1 MRKIIIGKN
10 ERDLAAVAKR
20 VLGEKDGAGLEALQR
35 FNPHLVG
42 HKVGAGTVLLVPD
55 LPGLHAGTSSAI
67 GGEAFADFVQQTLSA
82 LDVTTERVRSA
93 HKARLVQRKEIEALL
108 NSDAVQRAFEVDREL
123 KAQAEAGM
131 QDFEQDPERAQAA
144 DDTLRAL
151 KAMADSELAALGKL
165 LG

>member
-67 GGEAFADFVQQTLSA
+67 GGEVSVLVQTSPKLLTALGNITSGGIVTGGLPRTTWSA
-82 LDVTTERVRSA
+82 LGA
-93 HKARLVQRKEIEALL
+93 PWEAL
-108 NSDAVQRAFEVDREL
+108 NIRA
-123 KAQAEAGM
+123 
-131 QDFEQDPERAQAA
+131 
-144 DDTLRAL
+144 
-151 KAMADSELAALGKL
+151 
-165 LG
+165 